1 MAYMKVEQGYTLPN
15 FLESGVGLV
24 QKTEMVT
31 QAMATQVDN
40 KKLIYAGTVFPSN
53 DANATGIVFET
64 VDMTYDEKRPAS
76 VIKAGRI
83 YGNRLKVLEC
93 RSSIKAELWLYITVS
108 RLATPGSTLFLPPEN
123 PAKK

>member
-1 MAYMKVEQGYTLPN
+1 MAYMKVVQGYTLPN
-15 FLESGVGLV
+15 FLESAVGLV

-31 QAMATQVDN
+31 QAMATQVDD

-64 VDMTYDEKRPAS
+64 VDITDDGKRPTS

-83 YGNRLKVLEC
+83 YANRLKTALE
-93 RSSIKAELWLYITVS
+93 AEAKSALE
-108 RLATPGSTLFLPPEN
+108 ATGFVFLDAPEVEF
-123 PAKK
+123 

>member
-1 MAYMKVEQGYTLPN
+1 MAYMKVVKGYTLPN
-15 FLESGVGLV
+15 FLESAVGLV

-31 QAMATQVDN
+31 QAMAIQVDD

-64 VDMTYDEKRPAS
+64 IDITDDEKRPAS

-83 YGNRLKVLEC
+83 YANRLKTALAEEAKTALEA
-93 RSSIKAELWLYITVS
+93 KGFV
-108 RLATPGSTLFLPPEN
+108 FLDAPEVEF
-123 PAKK
+123 

>member
-15 FLESGVGLV
+15 FLESAVGLV

-31 QAMATQVDN
+31 QSMATTVDN
-40 KKLIYAGTVFPSN
+40 KKLIYAGTTFPSN

-64 VDMTYDEKRPAS
+64 VDMTDDEKRPVS

-83 YGNRLKVLEC
+83 YGNRLKTPLSEAA
-93 RSSIKAELWLYITVS
+93 KTA
-108 RLATPGSTLFLPPEN
+108 LATKGIVILTAPDCEL
-123 PAKK
+123 